1 MLRFPVVT
9 GRLAPYR
16 FYLEPKAGGI
26 GDKPVGGCGV
36 RHHVGLRDGAR
47 YVVGYPAAAR
57 AKGAQAGFSRLKPRF
72 AGEPVS
78 LIDRTTFVLPP

>member
-26 GDKPVGGCGV
+26 GGK
-36 RHHVGLRDGAR
+36 LA
-47 YVVGYPAAAR
+47 
-57 AKGAQAGFSRLKPRF
+57 
-72 AGEPVS
+72 S
-78 LIDRTTFVLPP
+78 LIDFPKQPLQQ

>member
-26 GDKPVGGCGV
+26 G
-36 RHHVGLRDGAR
+36 
-47 YVVGYPAAAR
+47 
-57 AKGAQAGFSRLKPRF
+57 
-72 AGEPVS
+72 GEPVS
-78 LIDRTTFVLPP
+78 LIDRPTFVLPP